1 MNMDSKPGNP
11 GPQISRKDTILCIPI
26 GFSALLA
33 FALSFSLFQ
42 PDGRRYLFCGCL
54 VVYAASMLFADR
66 KRDLFLASMVFILLR
81 LIWSAVI
88 TGLQALHPSGPH

>member
-1 MNMDSKPGNP
+1 MFVTMAKGDGYKMIEGS
-11 GPQISRKDTILCIPI
+11 D
-26 GFSALLA
+26 A

-42 PDGRRYLFCGCL
+42 PNGRRYLFCGCL